1 MPSQARKCETR
12 CVGVWCSG
20 WTVIFW
26 IYTFCIIRGWILPRL
41 LPGRR
46 FCDFRWEE
54 VWFFFLWRNP
64 DCKHTSKW
72 LQPSAFILAAST
84 LPLAPIL
91 RWFCRLVWYYRSFS
105 TQGWLL
111 FMQCKMVFFF
121 WFHSW
126 LEKATGKDG
135 NNDNHTLTLTD
146 FYGDSESSTIWCIV
160 LQILLL
166 LVDFLAAKDF
176 GRKIMRQTHPS
187 LVICGKYRTSRSCI
201 H

>member
-1 MPSQARKCETR
+1 MSRVFSECVRTGVPNGYGVWFRGGLMPSQARKCETR

-26 IYTFCIIRGWILPRL
+26 IYIFCIIRGWILPRL

-54 VWFFFLWRNP
+54 VWFFFLWGNP

-121 WFHSW
+121 GFTVGWKRRQ
-126 LEKATGKDG
+126 EKM
-135 NNDNHTLTLTD
+135 
-146 FYGDSESSTIWCIV
+146 EITII
-160 LQILLL
+160 
-166 LVDFLAAKDF
+166 
-176 GRKIMRQTHPS
+176 TH
-187 LVICGKYRTSRSCI
+187 
-201 H
+201 